1 MSSMASPDCAV
12 ASQSFCR
19 VVRSFLYFRYGVAN
33 SEGESSAAHYR
44 NIWKIII
51 DTSDSRIC
59 NALPSKDL
67 FIRRHFHRLFHIDK
81 FHIHSVGPA
90 EESRTLAA
98 RDATGA

>member
-1 MSSMASPDCAV
+1 
-12 ASQSFCR
+12 
-19 VVRSFLYFRYGVAN
+19 VRSFLYFRYGVAN

-59 NALPSKDL
+59 NARPSKDL
-67 FIRRHFHRLFHIDK
+67 FVRRHFHRLFHIDK